1 MWTINPST
9 VNGVSI
15 KLRVFSLCQVLHIT
29 LYLGKWR
36 WRKRMCLDK
45 IINYLYIYIKQHTHC
60 NKIDIEQIIV
70 ALIKEPRTCTYIKN

>member
-1 MWTINPST
+1 MCTTNPST

-45 IINYLYIYIKQHTHC
+45 I
-60 NKIDIEQIIV
+60 
-70 ALIKEPRTCTYIKN
+70 